1 MQTCIGGNVFEM
13 RLYMKCHEQVFGVV
27 VFEGLSIE
35 FESVDL
41 DFKRFEYMER
51 TISWLKETVLSFS
64 ELKFT

>member
-1 MQTCIGGNVFEM
+1 MHASF
-13 RLYMKCHEQVFGVV
+13 FGAV

-51 TISWLKETVLSFS
+51 TISWLKETVLSFN
-64 ELKFT
+64 ELKFTW

>member
-1 MQTCIGGNVFEM
+1 MNSMMHASF
-13 RLYMKCHEQVFGVV
+13 FGAV

-51 TISWLKETVLSFS
+51 TISWLKETVLSFN